1 MRVWG
6 YSKGGAV
13 RGKESYFRRFQVT
26 NVERGKPLVGG
37 SWEEIFHSSCHLREL
52 VSKAVADIVP
62 WTWATNLRKDLRD
75 DGVPQPGSSLGATG
89 DARERW
95 MLYMPKYAAPDIS
108 NGPEAPAI
116 DVQLCN
122 ACRHAL
128 GAATPHM
135 PWHRLPFRGA

>member
-1 MRVWG
+1 M
-6 YSKGGAV
+6 
-13 RGKESYFRRFQVT
+13 
-26 NVERGKPLVGG
+26 
-37 SWEEIFHSSCHLREL
+37 

-75 DGVPQPGSSLGATG
+75 DGVPQLGSSLGATG

-116 DVQLCN
+116 DVQLCKCVQTCLGCSN
-122 ACRHAL
+122 AAHAM
-128 GAATPHM
+128 A
-135 PWHRLPFRGA
+135 

>member
-1 MRVWG
+1 VLLSTVPCNKCGERKAFG
-6 YSKGGAV
+6 
-13 RGKESYFRRFQVT
+13 RRFLG
-26 NVERGKPLVGG
+26 R
-37 SWEEIFHSSCHLREL
+37 IFHSSCHLREL

-135 PWHRLPFRGA
+135 PWHRLPLRGA